1 MRSYL
6 KQFYRITSAGK
17 LSLSA
22 PAVYGT
28 NEYLFKQQNIFYK
41 IYLYLS
47 TIHYFTVTVEGSTL
61 TPGPI
66 VEATVTF
73 FI

>member
-1 MRSYL
+1 MRFVLKAILSHYL
-6 KQFYRITSAGK
+6 GRK
-17 LSLSA
+17 LSKLA

-41 IYLYLS
+41 IYLCLS
-47 TIHYFTVTVEGSTL
+47 TIHYFTVTVEGSTF

-73 FI
+73 FM